1 MYIRACLKVST
12 NHSPNHNNVDK
23 TLGCCLDSFR
33 PQPLPFSC
41 YRCPNTN
48 RESVRSSSYSALD
61 MPIRVGKKKSKT
73 AQKPREPSIFF
84 IHRINSQANALI
96 STVRITHLVVHG
108 KAQQDAP
115 CIERKQ
121 EAIQTNKMVLHVLF
135 RSYLNIYSYSVG
147 QRT

>member
-1 MYIRACLKVST
+1 LYIRACLKVST

-84 IHRINSQANALI
+84 IHRISNN
-96 STVRITHLVVHG
+96 VRPTIDHSNQFSG
-108 KAQQDAP
+108 K
-115 CIERKQ
+115 C
-121 EAIQTNKMVLHVLF
+121 T
-135 RSYLNIYSYSVG
+135 NIYCPHHALSSPWK
-147 QRT
+147 RTTRRTLHITKARSNPN